1 MKKNLLILIV
11 IFGYFFLYSDT
22 GSLQIARLKYDG
34 GGDWYNDPDVIPN
47 ITKFF
52 NSNVSSI
59 FKTDEAVVT
68 LRDTTLIDYPILY
81 MTGHGNVVFSDF
93 ELQILRNYLLS
104 GGFIYIDDD
113 YGMDNSI
120 RQLLSKLFSDRPLVR
135 IFSDYK
141 IFTSFYNFDYL
152 PKIHEH
158 DDKQPE
164 MWGIFIGERL
174 ALVYTYESNISDG
187 WAGENVH
194 GNPPEVREEALKFGV
209 NILYYALTQ

>member
-1 MKKNLLILIV
+1 
-11 IFGYFFLYSDT
+11 
-22 GSLQIARLKYDG
+22 
-34 GGDWYNDPDVIPN
+34 
-47 ITKFF
+47 
-52 NSNVSSI
+52 
-59 FKTDEAVVT
+59 
-68 LRDTTLIDYPILY
+68 

-120 RQLLSKLFSDRPLVR
+120 RQLLSNLFSDRTLVR
-135 IFSDYK
+135 IFPDYK

-158 DDKQPE
+158 DNKEPE